1 MDAMPNDLA
10 GGFHRNGI
18 SPRHLSKW
26 GAGDGGVIF
35 MPTVKEY
42 RQKAKSCL
50 DLAKEATNLYA
61 KEAMV
66 ELEEKFSTAAEL
78 LEHPASKH

>member
-1 MDAMPNDLA
+1 LPEVSIGTEYLRVAYPN
-10 GGFHRNGI
+10 G
-18 SPRHLSKW
+18 
-26 GAGDGGVIF
+26 GAGDGGVF

-42 RQKAKSCL
+42 RQQAKSCV

-66 ELEEKFSTAAEL
+66 ELAEKFSTAAEL